1 MPDPIKYRP
10 TLAPSTAKA
19 LNEEGKRAQADMP
32 AYLKGLVEQIQD
44 PGARTVFENR
54 LNYITEHGPYRGQDE
69 DFKQFLRVVTDYS
82 GIAESPSV
90 DRFSGFRLPTSQ
102 GAEPWMYGITDAE
115 VSQLKALG
123 QWDEIQNKLDS
134 VQVVRPGRASMST
147 DITGNNTL
155 NLALPKDY
163 DTWEANDVDD
173 WVENTSG
180 VYHPTEEWNNFIA
193 EMSHAVDANMRY
205 RTVPKPVRGLVYGVE
220 ALGGGIRTAAEG
232 EVPWRSS
239 NQYNRPGAMEHRTH
253 NRVEP
258 YYWNPLDNNKDVDP
272 RYVVR
277 ATPWR

>member
-54 LNYITEHGPYRGQDE
+54 LNYITQYAPYTGQDE
-69 DFKQFLRVVTDYS
+69 DFKQFLRVITDYS
-82 GIAESPSV
+82 GIAGRPSV
-90 DRFSGFRLPTSQ
+90 DRFSGFQTPEHRR
-102 GAEPWMYGITDAE
+102 GAEPWMAGISQADVRELKDA
-115 VSQLKALG
+115 G
-123 QWDEIQNKLDS
+123 YWDDIQRKLDNMPIFI
-134 VQVVRPGRASMST
+134 PGRAMMTT
-147 DITGNNTL
+147 DIAGNNTL
-155 NLALPKDY
+155 GLALPKDY
-163 DTWEANDVDD
+163 DTRERSD
-173 WVENTSG
+173 WFEDPAG
-180 VYHPTEEWNNFIA
+180 VYDPDEEWGNFIA

-205 RTVPKPVRGLVYGVE
+205 RTLPKPVRGMVYGAE

-232 EVPWRSS
+232 EVPWRS
-239 NQYNRPGAMEHRTH
+239 NKQYQRPGAMEHRTH
-253 NRVEP
+253 DRVEP
-258 YYWNPLDNNKDVDP
+258 YYWNPLDNNRSVDP